1 MDFSQSFIVPPLY
14 PEPHERMAKDT
25 CLPQSGGGSCT
36 RLWVPHKGIGLTP
49 QDSPSICTHSCA
61 VPSLPHPAQITQ
73 PGSLLQSSAPHAG
86 HPVLAPGPHSV
97 WQQSL
102 GPLRTVCL
110 NKSTSPQKSAHN
122 QYLKRTTAISRHA
135 AISWRGCCITS
146 RRTSSPTTPPPHQK
160 SRAPLVPISALCK
173 RSTAPCHAALAAALP
188 PALSSATCCW
198 KPLRLHGTSAHSCG
212 ILLQSRFFPSS
223 NWATPPGS
231 HTAANELWQ
240 TRATHRP
247 RAAGFYCLREAES
260 VPSNCP
266 RRNNLK
272 WPQQNTGK
280 AKDLCYEGY
289 RRGGERKYL
298 LWEITKIQMQSS
310 SAWQCSQ
317 DSPSSL
323 ISQAGPQQMLS
334 KDKWNTTIVGKGKW

>member
-1 MDFSQSFIVPPLY
+1 MNYRETDFSQSFIVPPLY

-146 RRTSSPTTPPPHQK
+146 RRTSSPTTPPCTR
-160 SRAPLVPISALCK
+160 RAEHPWCPS
-173 RSTAPCHAALAAALP
+173 
-188 PALSSATCCW
+188 
-198 KPLRLHGTSAHSCG
+198 LHC
-212 ILLQSRFFPSS
+212 
-223 NWATPPGS
+223 
-231 HTAANELWQ
+231 ANEAQ
-240 TRATHRP
+240 P
-247 RAAGFYCLREAES
+247 RA
-260 VPSNCP
+260 
-266 RRNNLK
+266 
-272 WPQQNTGK
+272 
-280 AKDLCYEGY
+280 
-289 RRGGERKYL
+289 
-298 LWEITKIQMQSS
+298 MQ
-310 SAWQCSQ
+310 
-317 DSPSSL
+317 P
-323 ISQAGPQQMLS
+323 
-334 KDKWNTTIVGKGKW
+334 